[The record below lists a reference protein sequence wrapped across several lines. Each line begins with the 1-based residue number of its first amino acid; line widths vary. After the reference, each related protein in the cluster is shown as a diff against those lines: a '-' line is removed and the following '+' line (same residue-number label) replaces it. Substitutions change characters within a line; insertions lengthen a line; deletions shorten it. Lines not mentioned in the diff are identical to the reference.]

1 MRLHRLT
8 ISAFGSFPGTE
19 EVDFDRLGEAG
30 LFLIHGPTGAGKT
43 TILDA
48 VCCALFGVVPGQ
60 RNDARSLRCDH
71 APPGKG
77 PQVVLETTIRG
88 RTLRITRSPAWARPK
103 LRGQGTTQEQAKVI
117 VQELRDGDWAAVT
130 TRIDEAGDFVGGL
143 LGMNADQFGQVVML
157 PQGEFAKFLRSSGDD
172 RRRLLERLF
181 SVRVFTD
188 MEKWLADHRRET
200 GRVADRLAEEV
211 RARADRM
218 RGAAGAGLLALAGDS
233 DDPLEW
239 SSALLAAASAAVASA
254 EAAVSDEALRQA
266 RDRLAE
272 GRDLADRQRRHTA
285 ARIRHDELEAR
296 ADERADLET
305 ILAEAA
311 SAARVVPLLDQLRS
325 REQTA
330 SAASAAFDAATSGL
344 AETDHRRAERT
355 RRDELIRLEEALADE
370 ARLHGVVREQE
381 HLNDEIATLEKG
393 LRETAD
399 RLEAATAELSEAEE
413 RRAAAAVAEAAL
425 PGAEAARDRAADLL
439 EAVRRRDTITADL
452 SGAVAARAA
461 AGHPGLAEPELTAL
475 ERDRRDELARLDA
488 LDGEE
493 SRLTALRADRE
504 AAETEAARLAG
515 VEAELAD
522 RLTTLPGLLA
532 EAAARLA
539 TCREQAAALPAARSR
554 LVAAEERLEAVIRR
568 DELAVE
574 LAGAEDARRIAV
586 DAAQAAVDRLHE
598 IRQARIDGMA
608 AELAARL
615 AEGDPCAVCGSPD
628 HPAPAEP
635 LSEMATAD
643 DEEAAQAEADA
654 AQSAREAAES
664 TVAALDGR
672 HERAADTA
680 DGLSQA
686 EAEQARE
693 EARTDLAALEAAAAR
708 EPAHRDEVTRLE
720 TALGDVREAEA
731 ETALALR
738 ELQTRQQTSRAEE
751 ERIEVRLS
759 AALDPGETVSS
770 RRTRLTTEAAAIGAA
785 LAAEARTTAL
795 TGLLADARHQVVAM
809 TRGTGLE
816 FPDLGGAG
824 TGGSDGGGSGF
835 AGVDQVGENTGEAD
849 GGGSGFAGGNQVG
862 EAADRGLDTGEADGG
877 GSGFAAADRFGGG
890 AVLSVDAKRLTPDPA
905 VWPDVPA
912 AHALLAKARQAV
924 EELTGVLDGRLAA
937 RQAVEHLTREVGD
950 LKVREGADTRML
962 LESRAAR
969 GRFAYEESELRARLD
984 RLRGD
989 DASIHDRVERLR
1001 AETEAHRHAAEVSE
1015 ALQEARRELAAAAD
1029 AALAAAVEA
1038 GFTGL
1043 DDLAAARRTPAEI
1056 DEMGRRLR
1064 ELGDELAAVVRTLAD
1079 PELKAAAAQPPP
1091 DLPAL
1096 QQAHDEADAARSVQ
1110 VSARDSAVARLAQL
1124 TALAA
1129 ELAEAQARR
1138 APAERRH
1145 RLARR
1150 MAELANGI
1158 SSDNQWDMPLSS
1170 YVLGERLRQVADAA
1184 NERLTHMSDG
1194 RYLLQYDVKK
1204 TAGHRGRSGGGLGL
1218 RVLDAWTG
1226 VDRDPATLSGG
1237 ESFITSLALAL
1248 GLADVVAAEAGGA
1261 EIGTL
1266 FVDEG
1271 FGTLDEETLDDVLDI
1286 LDSLREG
1293 GRAVGVVS
1301 HVAELRVR
1309 IPAQLRVHKG
1319 RAGSTLR

>member
-117 VQELRDGDWAAVT
+117 VQELRDGDWAPVT

-157 PQGEFAKFLRSSGDD
+157 PQGGFAKFLRASGDD

-200 GRVADRLAEEV
+200 GRVAERLAEEV

-218 RGAAGAGLLALAGDS
+218 RGAAGAALLADAGES

-239 SSALLAAASAAVASA
+239 SSALLAAASAAVTSA
-254 EAAVSDEALRQA
+254 EAAVSDEALRQV

-311 SAARVVPLLDQLRS
+311 SASRVLPLLDQLTA

-330 SAASAAFDAATSGL
+330 SAASAAFHAATSNL
-344 AETDHRRAERT
+344 AETDHHRAERT
-355 RRDELIRLEEALADE
+355 RRDELIRLEEALHDE
-370 ARLHGVVREQE
+370 ARLQGVVREQAD
-381 HLNDEIATLEKG
+381 LNHEIATLEKG

-399 RLEAATAELSEAEE
+399 RLEAATAELAEAEE

-425 PGAEAARDRAADLL
+425 PGAEAARERAGDLL
-439 EAVRRRDTITADL
+439 DAVRRRDTITADL
-452 SGAVAARAA
+452 AEALTARKA
-461 AGHPGLAEPELTAL
+461 AGHPGMAEAELTTL

-493 SRLTALRADRE
+493 ARLAALRAGRE
-504 AAETEAARLAG
+504 AAEAEAARLAG

-539 TCREQAAALPAARSR
+539 ACREQAAALPAARSR

-568 DELAVE
+568 DELAAE

-635 LSEMATAD
+635 MSEMATAD

-664 TVAALDGR
+664 TVAGLEGR
-672 HERAADTA
+672 HERAADAA

-693 EARTDLAALEAAAAR
+693 EARTDLATLEAAAAR
-708 EPAHRDEVTRLE
+708 EPVHRDEAARLE
-720 TALGDVREAEA
+720 TALTDVREAEA

-738 ELQTRQQTSRAEE
+738 ELHTRQQTSRAEE
-751 ERIEVRLS
+751 ERVEVRLA
-759 AALDPGETVSS
+759 AALDAGETVAS
-770 RRTRLTTEAAAIGAA
+770 RRARLTAEAAAIGAA
-785 LAAEARTTAL
+785 LAAEAKTTTLTAL
-795 TGLLADARHQVVAM
+795 LGEARRQVAAAA
-809 TRGTGLE
+809 RGAGLE
-816 FPDLGGAG
+816 PAAPRRPGAEDSG
-824 TGGSDGGGSGF
+824 EGSTS
-835 AGVDQVGENTGEAD
+835 
-849 GGGSGFAGGNQVG
+849 
-862 EAADRGLDTGEADGG
+862 R
-877 GSGFAAADRFGGG
+877 
-890 AVLSVDAKRLTPDPA
+890 
-905 VWPDVPA
+905 PDVPA
-912 AHALLAKARQAV
+912 AQSLLAQARQAV
-924 EELTGVLDGRLAA
+924 EELTAVLDGQAA
-937 RQAVEHLTREVGD
+937 VRRAAERLTREVAD
-950 LKVREGADTRML
+950 LKVREASDTKLL

-989 DASIHDRVERLR
+989 DASIRDRVARLR
-1001 AETEAHRHAAEVSE
+1001 AEAEAHRHAAEASD
-1015 ALQEARRELAAAAD
+1015 ALQEAAKELAAARAAALAAAAD
-1029 AALAAAVEA
+1029 A

-1091 DLPAL
+1091 DLSAL
-1096 QQAHDEADAARSVQ
+1096 QRAHDEADAARSVQ
-1110 VSARDSAVARLAQL
+1110 VSARDSAVARLTQL

-1150 MAELANGI
+1150 MAELAGGT

-1194 RYLLQYDVKK
+1194 RYLLRYDVKK

>member
-48 VCCALFGVVPGQ
+48 VCCALFGVVPGR

-71 APPGKG
+71 APPGRG

-88 RTLRITRSPAWARPK
+88 RTLRVTRSPAWARPK

-117 VQELRDGDWAAVT
+117 VQELRDGDWAPVT
-130 TRIDEAGDFVGGL
+130 TRIDEAGDFIGGL
-143 LGMNADQFGQVVML
+143 LGMNAEQFGQVVML
-157 PQGEFAKFLRSSGDD
+157 PQGEFARFLRASGDD
-172 RRRLLERLF
+172 RRKLLERLF
-181 SVRVFTD
+181 TVRVFTD
-188 MEKWLADHRRET
+188 MERWLADHRRET
-200 GRVADRLAEEV
+200 GRVAEHLADEV

-218 RGAAGAGLLALAGDS
+218 RGAAGPELAALAGES

-239 SSALLAAASAAVASA
+239 SSALLSAASAAVTSA

-272 GRDLADRQRRHTA
+272 ARDLADRQRRHTA

-305 ILAEAA
+305 ILEEAA
-311 SAARVVPLLDQLRS
+311 SASRVVPLLDQLTA

-330 SAASAAFDAATSGL
+330 STASAAFESGTSGL

-355 RRDELIRLEEALADE
+355 RRDELIRLEEALGDE
-370 ARLHGVVREQE
+370 ARLHGVIREQAY
-381 HLNDEIATLEKG
+381 LNAEIATLEKG

-399 RLEAATAELSEAEE
+399 RLEAATAELSEAEQ

-425 PGAEAARDRAADLL
+425 PGAEAARSRAADLL

-452 SGAVAARAA
+452 AAAMADREA
-461 AGHPGLAEPELTAL
+461 AGHPALSEPELTAL

-493 SRLTALRADRE
+493 ARLTALRADRE
-504 AAETEAARLAG
+504 SAETEAARLAG

-539 TCREQAAALPAARSR
+539 SSREQAAALPSARAR

-568 DELAVE
+568 DELAAD
-574 LAGAEDARRIAV
+574 LALAEDARRVAV
-586 DAAQAAVDRLHE
+586 DAAQSAVDRLQE

-635 LSEMATAD
+635 SSEMATAD

-664 TVAALDGR
+664 TVASLEGR

-693 EARTDLAALEAAAAR
+693 EARTDLAVVEAAAAR

-720 TALGDVREAEA
+720 AALGDVREAEA

-738 ELQTRQQTSRAEE
+738 ELQTRQQTFAEE
-751 ERIEVRLS
+751 EGRIEVRLS

-770 RRTRLTTEAAAIGAA
+770 RRTRLTAEAMAIGAA
-785 LAAEARTTAL
+785 LAAETKTTTL
-795 TGLLADARHQVVAM
+795 TGLLDEARRQVAAT
-809 TRGTGLE
+809 TRGTGLASPDGAGLGIE
-816 FPDLGGAG
+816 TDPDDDPVRVGGGRELAGEKQAEAVDLG
-824 TGGSDGGGSGF
+824 SDVRPLR
-835 AGVDQVGENTGEAD
+835 A
-849 GGGSGFAGGNQVG
+849 
-862 EAADRGLDTGEADGG
+862 
-877 GSGFAAADRFGGG
+877 
-890 AVLSVDAKRLTPDPA
+890 DPA

-912 AHALLAKARQAV
+912 AQALLARTRQAV
-924 EELTGVLDGRLAA
+924 EELAAVLDGRLAA
-937 RQAVEHLTREVGD
+937 REAAEHLTREVGE
-950 LKVREGADTRML
+950 LKVKESADTTL
-962 LESRAAR
+962 LMETRAAR
-969 GRFAYEESELRARLD
+969 GRFALEESDLTTRLG

-989 DASIHDRVERLR
+989 DASIYERAERLR
-1001 AETEAHRHAAEVSE
+1001 AEAEAHRHAAEVSE
-1015 ALQEARRELAAAAD
+1015 ALTEARRELAAART
-1029 AALAAAVEA
+1029 AALAAAVDA
-1038 GFTGL
+1038 GFAGL

-1064 ELGDELAAVVRTLAD
+1064 ELAAELAAVVRTLAD
-1079 PELKAAAAQPPP
+1079 PELTAAAAQPPP
-1091 DLPAL
+1091 DLHGL

-1110 VSARDSAVARLAQL
+1110 VSARDSAVARLTQL

-1150 MAELANGI
+1150 MAELANGT
-1158 SSDNQWDMPLSS
+1158 SPDNQWDMPLSS

>member
-71 APPGKG
+71 APPGTG

-88 RTLRITRSPAWARPK
+88 RLLRVTRSPAWSRPK
-103 LRGQGTTQEQAKVI
+103 LRGQGTIQEQAKVI
-117 VQELRDGDWAAVT
+117 VQEFRAGDWVSVT
-130 TRIDEAGDFVGGL
+130 ARNDEAGDFIGQL
-143 LGMNADQFGQVVML
+143 LGMNAAQFGQVAML
-157 PQGEFAKFLRSSGDD
+157 PQGDFAKFLKASGDD
-172 RRRLLERLF
+172 RRKLLERLF
-181 SVRVFTD
+181 TVRVFTD

-200 GRVADRLAEEV
+200 GRVAEQLGDEV

-218 RGAAGAGLLALAGDS
+218 RGAAGPDLLSQVDDS

-239 SSALLAAASAAVASA
+239 SSVLLAAASAAVTSA
-254 EAAVSDEALRQA
+254 EAAVSDEALRIA

-272 GRDLADRQRRHTA
+272 ARDLADRQRRHTS
-285 ARIRHDELEAR
+285 ARVRRDELEAR
-296 ADERADLET
+296 AEERADLEL
-305 ILAEAA
+305 ILSEA
-311 SAARVVPLLDQLRS
+311 SEAARVVPLLDQLAA
-325 REQTA
+325 REKTAATA
-330 SAASAAFDAATSGL
+330 SSAFESASAGL
-344 AETDHRRAERT
+344 PETDHRQAERT
-355 RRDELIRLEEALADE
+355 RHDELIRLEDALGDE
-370 ARLHGVVREQE
+370 TRLQVVIREQAQLG
-381 HLNDEIATLEKG
+381 HDVTTLEKR
-393 LRETAD
+393 LQATAD

-413 RRAAAAVAEAAL
+413 QRAAATVAEARL
-425 PGAEAARDRAADLL
+425 PGAEAFRDRAVGLL
-439 EAVRRRDTITADL
+439 DTVRHRDEITADL
-452 SGAVAARAA
+452 AAAMAARFA

-475 ERDRRDELARLDA
+475 HRDRLDDLARLDA

-493 SRLTALRADRE
+493 PRLAALRADRE

-515 VEAELAD
+515 LEAQLAD

-532 EAAARLA
+532 EATARLA

-554 LVAAEERLEAVIRR
+554 LLAAEERLGAVIRR
-568 DELAVE
+568 DELAAD
-574 LAGAEDARRIAV
+574 LAVAEDARRMAV
-586 DAAQAAVDRLHE
+586 DAAQSAVDRLHE

-615 AEGDPCAVCGSPD
+615 SEGDPCAVCGSPD

-635 LSEMATAD
+635 LSGMATAD
-643 DEEAAQAEADA
+643 DEEAAQAEADE
-654 AQSAREAAES
+654 AQSAREDAES
-664 TVAALDGR
+664 AVAHLSHQ
-672 HERAADTA
+672 HERALDAS
-680 DGLSQA
+680 DGLSPA
-686 EAEQARE
+686 EAE
-693 EARTDLAALEAAAAR
+693 EALSEAQSDLTALEAAASR
-708 EPAHRDEVTRLE
+708 VDAHHDEVTRLE
-720 TALGDVREAEA
+720 AALDEAREAEG

-738 ELQTRQQTSRAEE
+738 ALQTREETSRAEE
-751 ERIEVRLS
+751 DRIVVRLS
-759 AALDPGETVSS
+759 AALNPGETVAS
-770 RRTRLTTEAAAIGAA
+770 RRTRLTGEAAAISAA
-785 LAAEARTTAL
+785 LTAAAEATTLSKRLTEARRQVASATRGTAL
-795 TGLLADARHQVVAM
+795 DGDGDSWPDIPTAQELVAEAEQVVAELAA
-809 TRGTGLE
+809 T
-816 FPDLGGAG
+816 
-824 TGGSDGGGSGF
+824 
-835 AGVDQVGENTGEAD
+835 VG
-849 GGGSGFAGGNQVG
+849 
-862 EAADRGLDTGEADGG
+862 
-877 GSGFAAADRFGGG
+877 
-890 AVLSVDAKRLTPDPA
+890 RL
-905 VWPDVPA
+905 
-912 AHALLAKARQAV
+912 
-924 EELTGVLDGRLAA
+924 LAA
-937 RQAVEHLTREVGD
+937 RQDAARLADEVKTLRAREAD
-950 LKVREGADTRML
+950 DTRLL
-962 LESRAAR
+962 LETSATRD
-969 GRFAYEESELRARLD
+969 RFAQEERELTLRLD

-989 DASIHDRVERLR
+989 DASLHARVTRLR
-1001 AETEAHRHAAEVSE
+1001 AETAAYRHAAELSD
-1015 ALQEARRELAAAAD
+1015 ALADAGRELAAARD
-1029 AALAAAVEA
+1029 AALAAAVDA

-1043 DDLAAARRTPAEI
+1043 DDVAAARRTPAEI

-1064 ELGDELAAVVRTLAD
+1064 DMGDELAAVVRTLAD
-1079 PELKAAAAQPPP
+1079 PELMAAAALPAP
-1091 DLPAL
+1091 DTAAL
-1096 QQAHDEADAARSVQ
+1096 QQAHDEADAARSAQ
-1110 VSARDSAVARLAQL
+1110 VSTRDRAALRFTQL
-1124 TALAA
+1124 TALAG
-1129 ELAEAQARR
+1129 ELVQAQERR
-1138 APAERRH
+1138 APAERQH

-1150 MAELANGI
+1150 MAELANGT
-1158 SSDNQWDMPLSS
+1158 SPDNQWDMPLSS

-1194 RYLLQYDVKK
+1194 RYLLQYDVRK

-1218 RVLDAWTG
+1218 RILDAWTG
-1226 VDRDPATLSGG
+1226 IDRDPATLSGG

-1319 RAGSTLR
+1319 RAGSTLRHTV

>member
-1 MRLHRLT
+1 
-8 ISAFGSFPGTE
+8 
-19 EVDFDRLGEAG
+19 
-30 LFLIHGPTGAGKT
+30 
-43 TILDA
+43 
-48 VCCALFGVVPGQ
+48 
-60 RNDARSLRCDH
+60 
-71 APPGKG
+71 
-77 PQVVLETTIRG
+77 
-88 RTLRITRSPAWARPK
+88 
-103 LRGQGTTQEQAKVI
+103 
-117 VQELRDGDWAAVT
+117 
-130 TRIDEAGDFVGGL
+130 
-143 LGMNADQFGQVVML
+143 
-157 PQGEFAKFLRSSGDD
+157 
-172 RRRLLERLF
+172 
-181 SVRVFTD
+181 
-188 MEKWLADHRRET
+188 
-200 GRVADRLAEEV
+200 
-211 RARADRM
+211 
-218 RGAAGAGLLALAGDS
+218 
-233 DDPLEW
+233 
-239 SSALLAAASAAVASA
+239 
-254 EAAVSDEALRQA
+254 
-266 RDRLAE
+266 
-272 GRDLADRQRRHTA
+272 
-285 ARIRHDELEAR
+285 
-296 ADERADLET
+296 
-305 ILAEAA
+305 
-311 SAARVVPLLDQLRS
+311 
-325 REQTA
+325 
-330 SAASAAFDAATSGL
+330 
-344 AETDHRRAERT
+344 
-355 RRDELIRLEEALADE
+355 
-370 ARLHGVVREQE
+370 
-381 HLNDEIATLEKG
+381 
-393 LRETAD
+393 
-399 RLEAATAELSEAEE
+399 
-413 RRAAAAVAEAAL
+413 
-425 PGAEAARDRAADLL
+425 
-439 EAVRRRDTITADL
+439 
-452 SGAVAARAA
+452 
-461 AGHPGLAEPELTAL
+461 
-475 ERDRRDELARLDA
+475 RRDELARLDA

-493 SRLTALRADRE
+493 SRLAALRAARE
-504 AAETEAARLAG
+504 AAEVEAARLAG

-539 TCREQAAALPAARSR
+539 ACREQAAALPSARSR

-568 DELAVE
+568 DELAAE
-574 LAGAEDARRIAV
+574 LAMAEDARRIAV
-586 DAAQAAVDRLHE
+586 DAAQSAVDRLHE

-664 TVAALDGR
+664 QVASLGGR
-672 HERAADTA
+672 HERAADVA
-680 DGLSQA
+680 DGLSPA

-693 EARTDLAALEAAAAR
+693 EARADLAALEAAAAR
-708 EPAHRDEVTRLE
+708 EPVHRDEVDRLE
-720 TALGDVREAEA
+720 TALADVREAEA

-770 RRTRLTTEAAAIGAA
+770 RRTSLTAEATAIGRA
-785 LAAEARTTAL
+785 LAAETTTTTL
-795 TGLLADARHQVVAM
+795 TGLLADARRQVAAT
-809 TRGTGLE
+809 TRGTRLE
-816 FPDLGGAG
+816 P
-824 TGGSDGGGSGF
+824 
-835 AGVDQVGENTGEAD
+835 AD
-849 GGGSGFAGGNQVG
+849 
-862 EAADRGLDTGEADGG
+862 
-877 GSGFAAADRFGGG
+877 
-890 AVLSVDAKRLTPDPA
+890 PIDPA

-912 AHALLAKARQAV
+912 AQGLLAQTRQAV
-924 EELTGVLDGRLAA
+924 EELTAVLDGRLAA
-937 RQAVEHLTREVGD
+937 RQSAEQLTREVAD
-950 LKVREGADTRML
+950 LKVKESADATL
-962 LESRAAR
+962 LMETRAAR
-969 GRFAYEESELRARLD
+969 GRFAHEESELTTRLD

-989 DASIHDRVERLR
+989 DASIHERVERLR
-1001 AETEAHRHAAEVSE
+1001 AETEAYRHAAEVSE
-1015 ALQEARRELAAAAD
+1015 ALHEARRELSAAQN

-1056 DEMGRRLR
+1056 DEMGARLR
-1064 ELGDELAAVVRTLAD
+1064 ELGDELAAVVRALAD
-1079 PELKAAAAQPPP
+1079 PELKAAADQPPP

-1096 QQAHDEADAARSVQ
+1096 QRAHDEADAARSVQ
-1110 VSARDSAVARLAQL
+1110 VSARDGAVARLTQL

-1150 MAELANGI
+1150 MAELANGT

>member
-8 ISAFGSFPGTE
+8 ISAFGSFPGAE

-71 APPGKG
+71 APPGRG

-88 RTLRITRSPAWARPK
+88 RTLRVTRSPAWARPK

-117 VQELRDGDWAAVT
+117 VQELRDGDWAPVT
-130 TRIDEAGDFVGGL
+130 TRIDEAGDFIGGL
-143 LGMNADQFGQVVML
+143 LGMNAEQFGQVVML
-157 PQGEFAKFLRSSGDD
+157 PQGEFARFLRSSGDD
-172 RRRLLERLF
+172 RRKLLERLF
-181 SVRVFTD
+181 TVRVFTD

-200 GRVADRLAEEV
+200 GRVAERLAEEV

-218 RGAAGAGLLALAGDS
+218 RGAAGPELAALAGEA
-233 DDPLEW
+233 DDPLDW
-239 SSALLAAASAAVASA
+239 SSALLAAASAAVTSA

-272 GRDLADRQRRHTA
+272 ARDLADRRRRHTA

-311 SAARVVPLLDQLRS
+311 AAARVVPLLDQLTA

-330 SAASAAFDAATSGL
+330 SAASAAFDAGASGL
-344 AETDHRRAERT
+344 AETDHRKAERT
-355 RRDELIRLEEALADE
+355 RRDELVRLEEALGDE
-370 ARLHGVVREQE
+370 ARLHGVIREQE

-413 RRAAAAVAEAAL
+413 RRAAATVAEAAL
-425 PGAEAARDRAADLL
+425 PGAEAARERAADLL

-452 SGAVAARAA
+452 AEAAAARVA
-461 AGHPGLAEPELTAL
+461 AGHPGLAEPELATL

-515 VEAELAD
+515 VETELAD

-539 TCREQAAALPAARSR
+539 TSREQAAALPSARSR

-568 DELAVE
+568 DELAAD
-574 LAGAEDARRIAV
+574 LAAAEDARRVAV
-586 DAAQAAVDRLHE
+586 DAAQSAVDRLHE

-635 LSEMATAD
+635 SSEMATAD

-664 TVAALDGR
+664 TVATLEGR

-693 EARTDLAALEAAAAR
+693 EARTDLAVVEAAAAR

-731 ETALALR
+731 ETALVLR

-785 LAAEARTTAL
+785 LAAEARATAL
-795 TGLLADARHQVVAM
+795 TGLLTDARHQVAAM
-809 TRGTGLE
+809 TRGTDLE
-816 FPDLGGAG
+816 FPNRGG
-824 TGGSDGGGSGF
+824 GGGSSFTGLHQ
-835 AGVDQVGENTGEAD
+835 AGEAGDAD
-849 GGGSGFAGGNQVG
+849 GGGSA
-862 EAADRGLDTGEADGG
+862 L
-877 GSGFAAADRFGGG
+877 AAADRFGRG
-890 AVLSVDAKRLTPDPA
+890 ASEVLSLGVDAKRLPPEPA

-912 AHALLAKARQAV
+912 AHALLAQARQAV
-924 EELTGVLDGRLAA
+924 EELTVVLDGRLAA
-937 RQAVEHLTREVGD
+937 RHAVEHLTREVGG
-950 LKVREGADTRML
+950 LRVKESADTTL
-962 LESRAAR
+962 LMETRAAR
-969 GRFAYEESELRARLD
+969 GRFAHEESDLKARLD

-989 DASIHDRVERLR
+989 DASIYERVERLR
-1001 AETEAHRHAAEVSE
+1001 AETEAYRRAAEVSE
-1015 ALQEARRELAAAAD
+1015 ALHEAGRELAAARN
-1029 AALAAAVEA
+1029 AALAAAVDA

-1056 DEMGRRLR
+1056 DEMGGRLR
-1064 ELGDELAAVVRTLAD
+1064 DLGDELAAVVRTLAD
-1079 PELKAAAAQPPP
+1079 PELQAAAAQPAP
-1091 DLPAL
+1091 DLPGL

-1110 VSARDSAVARLAQL
+1110 VSARDGAVARLTQL
-1124 TALAA
+1124 RALAA

-1150 MAELANGI
+1150 MAELANGT
-1158 SSDNQWDMPLSS
+1158 SPDNQWDMPLSS

>member
-19 EVDFDRLGEAG
+19 EVDFDRLGAAG

-117 VQELRDGDWAAVT
+117 VQELRDGDWAPVT

-200 GRVADRLAEEV
+200 GRIADQLAEEV

-218 RGAAGAGLLALAGDS
+218 RGAAGAGLLAHAGDP

-239 SSALLAAASAAVASA
+239 SSALLAAASAAAASA

-330 SAASAAFDAATSGL
+330 SAASAAFETATSGL
-344 AETDHRRAERT
+344 AETDHRRAERS
-355 RRDELIRLEEALADE
+355 RRDELVRLEEALADE
-370 ARLHGVVREQE
+370 ARLHGVIREQE

-452 SGAVAARAA
+452 SDAVAARAA

-568 DELAVE
+568 DELAAE

-770 RRTRLTTEAAAIGAA
+770 RRTRLTAEAAAIGAA
-785 LAAEARTTAL
+785 LVAEARTTAL
-795 TGLLADARHQVVAM
+795 TGLLADARHQVAAM

-824 TGGSDGGGSGF
+824 TAGSDGGG
-835 AGVDQVGENTGEAD
+835 AG
-849 GGGSGFAGGNQVG
+849 
-862 EAADRGLDTGEADGG
+862 
-877 GSGFAAADRFGGG
+877 
-890 AVLSVDAKRLTPDPA
+890 LSVDAKRLPPDPA

-912 AHALLAKARQAV
+912 AHALLARARQAV

-950 LKVREGADTRML
+950 LKVREGADTKML
-962 LESRAAR
+962 METRAAR

-1150 MAELANGI
+1150 MAELANGT